1 MTLAVAALAA
11 MTQMQTAEAA
21 TVSSPFGGIYV
32 WSIGDLSVTST
43 ISGGGIGVAAFALG
57 TLGTLSNSGVIS
69 GGYGF
74 YTSGAVAALHNASG
88 GTISGTG
95 NDGVFNTSNSTI
107 GR

>member
-43 ISGGGIGVAAFALG
+43 ISGGGSAWQPSPSVPSA
-57 TLGTLSNSGVIS
+57 
-69 GGYGF
+69 
-74 YTSGAVAALHNASG
+74 
-88 GTISGTG
+88 
-95 NDGVFNTSNSTI
+95 
-107 GR
+107 R